1 VIDNKY
7 KDKKRQ
13 QQAAIDVIKTQLGQ
27 LRATIDVKYTAL
39 DQEIAQKAATVRVDY
54 QRQRSAADAN
64 VAQAI
69 TQLQTLEA
77 ALLDAERDLARY
89 RDVA

>member
-1 VIDNKY
+1 GNIPVSSEVALSIQQCSFESLKLGDRLGNVRVGCRSLALVIDNKY

-39 DQEIAQKAATVRVDY
+39 DQEI
-54 QRQRSAADAN
+54 
-64 VAQAI
+64 
-69 TQLQTLEA
+69 
-77 ALLDAERDLARY
+77 
-89 RDVA
+89 